1 VDTTA
6 FQPAPGDAPR
16 EGIVFV
22 GGYTWFPNR
31 DGMEYFASAI
41 LPHIREARPD
51 VPVFWVGRAGPE
63 VEERFAGHGVEVTG
77 YVEDI
82 RPRVHRAACFVVP
95 IRVGGGTRLKI
106 LDAWALGKAVVS
118 TSPGSEGLA
127 VKQGKNMLVEDDPQ
141 AFARAVLRVLDSEAL
156 RERLEK
162 EGRRTAVEKYDWDV
176 VGRSMLSAYS
186 DLLRGTVS
194 EGPQS
199 DR

>member
-1 VDTTA
+1 
-6 FQPAPGDAPR
+6 
-16 EGIVFV
+16 
-22 GGYTWFPNR
+22 
-31 DGMEYFASAI
+31 
-41 LPHIREARPD
+41 
-51 VPVFWVGRAGPE
+51 
-63 VEERFAGHGVEVTG
+63 VTG

-82 RPRVHRAACFVVP
+82 RPWVHRAACFVVP